1 MAGVPLKPMRL
12 APLPVSFLAFL
23 GGFSTMV
30 VELAAVRVLA
40 PAFGDSIPVWTN
52 VIGVILFALAV
63 GALLGGYLADRGR
76 GRGTLPLLFA
86 FAGAL
91 ILSVPEL
98 APRIASWILP
108 DTDLPLD
115 RALPLLVE
123 GSLSVTLL
131 AFAPAVLLLGALAP
145 LLIRGGSEGDMAHVG
160 RISGLVYASG
170 TLGSLLGTFLTT
182 YWLVPYL
189 GVANTYRLAG
199 GLLLVAAILAYLLS
213 RSREPVAMVVSVV
226 PILMALGLHLL
237 ETPKPQWLRPGQ
249 RILEQ
254 VDSPYQRL
262 YVVEDTEE
270 VQGKKRRV
278 RMLKIN
284 EGLDSFH
291 SVRIEG
297 TAFTGGRYYDAF
309 ALLPMLI
316 DEPSD
321 SPVRA
326 LSLGCA
332 AGSIL
337 RVLEAVLGSHLQAVG
352 VELDPGVLALADKWF
367 RGFDKRI
374 PDSADIHWIGDLGA
388 RAYVNFV
395 HRDQPPFDIICIDAY
410 RSQFYIPA
418 QLSTVEFFESLKGR
432 LAAGGVL
439 ALNVGDFSSEGPVL
453 SAVAGTLASVF
464 PTVESFR
471 VGGQRNF
478 LVLAHGQAPG
488 ILSRAVRTHTRPEGL
503 SERIW
508 AAAGRTGAC
517 RTWTALPEDRR
528 LEDGRSDLGRLH
540 EGIYRSLYSFE
551 DE

>member
-1 MAGVPLKPMRL
+1 MRL
-12 APLPVSFLAFL
+12 SPILVASLAFV

-30 VELAAVRVLA
+30 VEWAAVRVLA

-63 GALLGGYLADRGR
+63 GAILGGLVADRGWADR
-76 GRGTLPLLFA
+76 ALPVLFA
-86 FAGAL
+86 LAGAL
-91 ILSVPEL
+91 VLAVPGV
-98 APRIASWILP
+98 APWIAAWILP
-108 DTDLPLD
+108 EGDLPLD

-131 AFAPAVLLLGALAP
+131 SFAPAVLLLGALAP
-145 LLIRGGSEGDMAHVG
+145 LLIRSGSEGDFSHVG

-189 GVANTYRLAG
+189 GVSNTYLLAG
-199 GLLLVAAILAYLLS
+199 LFLLS
-213 RSREPVAMVVSVV
+213 ASVLTLARGLRHRARGWMKTV
-226 PILMALGLHLL
+226 PLIALGFGVHWLP
-237 ETPKPQWLRPGQ
+237 EPAPSWLRSGQ
-249 RILEQ
+249 RVLAQ

-262 YVVEDTEE
+262 YVVEGVE
-270 VQGKKRRV
+270 VQEGKERRV

-297 TAFTGGRYYDAF
+297 LSYTGGRYYDAF
-309 ALLPMLI
+309 ALLPMLL
-316 DEPSD
+316 DAAEG
-321 SPVRA
+321 PVRV

-337 RVLEAVLGSHLQAVG
+337 RVLEAVLGAKMEAVG
-352 VELDPGVLALADKWF
+352 VELDPGVLALAEEWF
-367 RGFDKRI
+367 RGFDERKPDRARI
-374 PDSADIHWIGDLGA
+374 QWVGNLGA
-388 RAYVNFV
+388 RAYINFV
-395 HRDQPPFDIICIDAY
+395 HKDREPFDIICIDAY

-418 QLSTVEFFESLKGR
+418 QLSTLEFFQSLQSR
-432 LAAGGVL
+432 LSAGGVL
-439 ALNVGDFSSEGPVL
+439 ALNVGDLSGDGPVL
-453 SAVAGTLASVF
+453 SAVAGTLAAVF

-488 ILSRAVRTHTRPEGL
+488 ILARAVQSHTKPAGL
-503 SERIW
+503 SSRIW
-508 AAAGRTGAC
+508 SAAGRTGAS
-517 RTWTALPEDRR
+517 RSWEALPEGR
-528 LEDGRSDLGRLH
+528 LLRDGRSELGRLH
-540 EGIYRSLYSFE
+540 ERIYGSLDAFHE
-551 DE
+551 D

>member
-1 MAGVPLKPMRL
+1 
-12 APLPVSFLAFL
+12 
-23 GGFSTMV
+23 MV

-63 GALLGGYLADRGR
+63 GALVGGYLADRGAA
-76 GRGTLPLLFA
+76 GRTLPLLFA
-86 FAGAL
+86 FSGAL
-91 ILSVPEL
+91 VLAVPGL
-98 APRIASWILP
+98 APWIATWILP
-108 DTDLPLD
+108 EGDLPLD

-131 AFAPAVLLLGALAP
+131 VFAPAVLLLGALAP
-145 LLIRGGSEGDMAHVG
+145 LLIRSGSEGDLSHVG

-189 GVANTYRLAG
+189 GVANTYSLAG
-199 GLLLVAAILAYLLS
+199 ALLLLAAILTFWRSLRRKRRDLALALPLILLGLGM
-213 RSREPVAMVVSVV
+213 R
-226 PILMALGLHLL
+226 ALG
-237 ETPKPQWLRPGQ
+237 TPRPSWLKEGSK
-249 RILEQ
+249 ILDQ

-262 YVVEDTEE
+262 YVVEGEE
-270 VQGKKRRV
+270 VVDGKKRRI

-297 TAFTGGRYYDAF
+297 TPFTGGRYYDAF
-309 ALLPMLI
+309 ALLPMCL
-316 DEPSD
+316 
-321 SPVRA
+321 SPGQPRVRV

-337 RVLEAVLGSHLQAVG
+337 RVLEAVLGAHMEAVG

-367 RGFDKRI
+367 RGFDDRESDKAKI
-374 PDSADIHWIGDLGA
+374 EWIGNLGA
-388 RAYVNFV
+388 RAYVNFMD
-395 HRDQPPFDIICIDAY
+395 RKQEPFDLICIDAY

-418 QLSTVEFFESLKGR
+418 QLSTLEFFQSLQER
-432 LAAGGVL
+432 LAADGIL
-439 ALNVGDFSSEGPVL
+439 ALNVGDLSEDGPVL
-453 SAVAGTLASVF
+453 TAVAGTLAAVF

-478 LVLAHGQAPG
+478 LVIAHSQAPG
-488 ILSRAVRTHTRPEGL
+488 ILARTVWSHRKPSGL
-503 SERIW
+503 SDRIW
-508 AAAGRTGAC
+508 STAGRTGASHV
-517 RTWTALPEDRR
+517 WEALPAER
-528 LEDGRSDLGRLH
+528 LLKDGRSELGRLH
-540 EGIYRSLYSFE
+540 ERIYRSLGSFE
-551 DE
+551 DQ